1 MSEINIKVEVTLN
14 DSETTKL
21 WNTILAWVDLRSDS
35 SEAEVEILVEKL
47 MGDAFRRGLEH

>member
-21 WNTILAWVDLRSDS
+21 WNAILVWVDLRSDR